1 MEGEEGKRRKEGRP
15 VLLHSEDLHPLV
27 TQSPH
32 RCLLQQKALLDQL
45 QADGQ
50 LCQQRVQ

>member
-1 MEGEEGKRRKEGRP
+1 MGGEEGKRRKGGRP
-15 VLLHSEDLHPLV
+15 VLLHNENLRPLV

-32 RCLLQQKALLDQL
+32 RCLLEQKALLDQV

-50 LCQQRVQ
+50 LCQQRVR